1 MEVNAISTVFRRRD
15 NANLSD
21 YEKVIY
27 KSETITPEQQS
38 LLSRPNS
45 SQYTAERESSDHK
58 VTNNTDTKQ
67 EDEEKSAGG
76 EKEAMSPTPAMIDR
90 MIEEQRVDD
99 VSELLISSELKKAAE
114 GIAEAFG
121 MKVVYLKKV
130 FIKSD
135 DPAVEDFEGNGFVR
149 NGVIYLSLK
158 EANIAQ
164 FTFGHELLH
173 QLKQIDADSYMR
185 IRQKVIA
192 VMGRKAFEMEVKARQ
207 MTYANVPGYTLFE
220 DYAEEVIADTLG
232 DIITHTDM
240 LPDIARSLK
249 ENPSLLDRFLKV
261 VDNVRQYFRGKTGG
275 ALGDLVNDI
284 RDTYEMTARQGA
296 ELGLSE
302 PLKITEHTRFSLKS
316 KPVRFEAG
324 KKLSDEE
331 KKEVLSTLKDAYKVN
346 GVPYH
351 IEETAG
357 GKEKRV
363 YEPTADSYVVSDITN
378 RPLRYYITLPD
389 GRVAHP
395 TEVYPNISD
404 NEVKSSATKQGLLD
418 DEAYQIVSA
427 AIGNMKDIADN
438 AKAVEVLTELQNLP
452 HETHDVGYGLNN
464 AQSYNYK
471 TGIFT
476 SDAAQAIDYVVRRM
490 RRKENIPAEIPAALK
505 KAVADSYGM
514 VDNLIDGMS
523 STKFSLKDNQ
533 GNPLNQDGTLKLD
546 KIKSVD
552 ELTDEDF
559 LHPTRNV
566 ELPSLP
572 KKIADA
578 IGTEGK
584 PVVIKKNIFERN
596 YMRHKDVTPELSKII
611 FKSALYNPDLYGQN
625 QKKTRPYNWVLINTK
640 DEKGNNR
647 TVLLEV
653 NPNKDNVEIV
663 HWHFID
669 ERGLKK
675 IRKQV
680 DREDGQ
686 LLILPSDK
694 EEVGALSDPT
704 VNLSAANIA
713 NSSETAKESEE
724 KDRQR
729 YASLGVSRPLGKEA
743 AEGEPHRAS
752 SGLSEQQLAE
762 RQEVNG
768 GTTLFSLKKDRT
780 LAGVHNIT
788 EEKLLKAIKQ
798 GGLANPSVA
807 VIDSSKQNHDDYGD
821 ISLILPSDKVA
832 KRTGKNAGTWQ
843 GDAWTPT
850 YPQVERQMSN
860 KGAEKASNDVSSV
873 PSYMYSEV
881 RRGLDRWLDGG
892 EENSAMAYMF
902 LHEKG
907 VAPEPKKIQHKFS
920 DEAYNELKSIT
931 AGNFNIYGIGKADA
945 RKVLDMYIDAKFDG
959 DKDLYEEKTKA
970 WLERNKSI
978 VDAGANGGMRYAI
991 AKENVE
997 LYDEYGFNYKGV
1009 QTFVRDVE
1017 YDHRK
1022 TGVDMNA
1029 TLNEVEDY
1037 IKTNN
1042 LTDEFNTWMKGK
1054 EKEYGIKE
1062 VIFDGFTPS
1071 GNRRYVPNTLE
1082 NVSKIMK
1089 KQGRNG
1095 STGTSVSFQNFAARL
1110 MPSYGTLKDIRSKKG
1125 LLTSDREKFDNF
1137 REKWSNV
1144 FFELGMKC
1152 QPDATGTFDDYGLA
1166 RLSEAAMTSDP
1177 QAYLKKE
1184 YNVDFSDE
1192 DTKRLKEMVKAIK
1205 EESPAMYFETKFERP
1220 VHLDEFAAAV
1230 VPTTASNEVK
1240 QALQNAG
1247 VQIYEYDKEKEC
1259 DRSRA
1264 FNEAINSSDTIR
1276 FSLDK
1281 DKGTVVSPSKPSKA
1295 EAVLRD
1301 AVIDR
1306 LRENGMEV
1314 ITDVAEGQKV
1324 LDEANGMGKLQMGDA
1339 PETFAERLKL
1349 AVENRG
1355 VVMPWLNETYVE
1367 VVKDIPRHGYV
1378 GTIAEATKQAIQK
1391 AKEKYTSNGK
1401 AKVLHYDNNGVEF
1414 DYVISGNAIEICLSP
1429 KHQAKSGN
1437 KGVHLAL
1444 AEHLDEVI
1452 NKSVEVEE
1460 HPDYIK
1466 GKDGKRGEEINPN
1479 AIMHRFYGVAIID
1492 GVPCRIMTL
1501 MREDARS
1508 EESNGIHSYEV
1519 QKIEMLDNELPSISN
1534 GVGTQI
1540 NELSAYPLAKL
1551 LKGVEKAY
1559 DKGKYLLEESE
1570 KRSAGLREQR
1580 VYHGSGADFEAFD
1593 HSHMGEGQGSQVF
1606 GWGTYVT
1613 SSKAIGESYAEFTRH
1628 TKEVEYTGDAL
1639 TANEASLVGSFF
1651 DGGARSYHEAEKY
1664 LEGVANSSAGGA
1676 KRSAKVLALLRKT
1689 KPEDWRLPEMGKR
1702 QLYTVEIPE
1711 DNGSNYLDWENPL
1724 NDAQKEILKEGLMA
1738 AGVSVEFFK
1747 RLGFTLDSS
1756 FKYVYSA
1763 SLPMMLRG
1771 VHVGEADNVKEKVSR
1786 FLSGLGFTGI
1796 KYPAGTIHGGAEK
1809 GDMNYVIFNEK
1820 DAKITDHVRFFR
1832 TANGEA
1838 YGFTVGGKIYVDPRI
1853 ATSETPVH
1861 EYAHL
1866 WASALRSGNVEEW
1879 QNVVGLM
1886 KDSKVWDEVKGRYP
1900 ELKTDDEIA
1909 DEVIATYSGRRG
1921 AERLREEQRKIAEGD
1936 GGVFEKAEAI
1946 SALEKVKRALKMFWK
1961 GVADFLHIHYKSAEE
1976 VADRVMKD
1984 LLEGVDP
1991 RKMGDG
1997 ADRQRYA
2004 SLGVSRP
2011 LGDGK
2016 PKSLRGEEA
2025 LTALDNI
2032 FNEPTSE
2039 SMPSHYLL

>member
-1 MEVNAISTVFRRRD
+1 M
-15 NANLSD
+15 
-21 YEKVIY
+21 
-27 KSETITPEQQS
+27 
-38 LLSRPNS
+38 
-45 SQYTAERESSDHK
+45 
-58 VTNNTDTKQ
+58 
-67 EDEEKSAGG
+67 
-76 EKEAMSPTPAMIDR
+76 
-90 MIEEQRVDD
+90 
-99 VSELLISSELKKAAE
+99 
-114 GIAEAFG
+114 
-121 MKVVYLKKV
+121 
-130 FIKSD
+130 
-135 DPAVEDFEGNGFVR
+135 
-149 NGVIYLSLK
+149 
-158 EANIAQ
+158 
-164 FTFGHELLH
+164 
-173 QLKQIDADSYMR
+173 
-185 IRQKVIA
+185 
-192 VMGRKAFEMEVKARQ
+192 
-207 MTYANVPGYTLFE
+207 
-220 DYAEEVIADTLG
+220 
-232 DIITHTDM
+232 
-240 LPDIARSLK
+240 
-249 ENPSLLDRFLKV
+249 
-261 VDNVRQYFRGKTGG
+261 
-275 ALGDLVNDI
+275 
-284 RDTYEMTARQGA
+284 
-296 ELGLSE
+296 
-302 PLKITEHTRFSLKS
+302 
-316 KPVRFEAG
+316 
-324 KKLSDEE
+324 
-331 KKEVLSTLKDAYKVN
+331 
-346 GVPYH
+346 
-351 IEETAG
+351 
-357 GKEKRV
+357 
-363 YEPTADSYVVSDITN
+363 
-378 RPLRYYITLPD
+378 
-389 GRVAHP
+389 
-395 TEVYPNISD
+395 
-404 NEVKSSATKQGLLD
+404 
-418 DEAYQIVSA
+418 
-427 AIGNMKDIADN
+427 
-438 AKAVEVLTELQNLP
+438 
-452 HETHDVGYGLNN
+452 
-464 AQSYNYK
+464 
-471 TGIFT
+471 
-476 SDAAQAIDYVVRRM
+476 
-490 RRKENIPAEIPAALK
+490 
-505 KAVADSYGM
+505 
-514 VDNLIDGMS
+514 
-523 STKFSLKDNQ
+523 
-533 GNPLNQDGTLKLD
+533 
-546 KIKSVD
+546 
-552 ELTDEDF
+552 
-559 LHPTRNV
+559 
-566 ELPSLP
+566 
-572 KKIADA
+572 
-578 IGTEGK
+578 
-584 PVVIKKNIFERN
+584 
-596 YMRHKDVTPELSKII
+596 
-611 FKSALYNPDLYGQN
+611 
-625 QKKTRPYNWVLINTK
+625 
-640 DEKGNNR
+640 
-647 TVLLEV
+647 
-653 NPNKDNVEIV
+653 EIV
-663 HWHFID
+663 HWHFVND
-669 ERGLKK
+669 KNLGLIKK
-675 IRKQV
+675 QAIREGDQV
-680 DREDGQ
+680 
-686 LLILPSDK
+686 LILPSEQS
-694 EEVGALSDPT
+694 EEVGGLSNLTDD
-704 VNLSAANIA
+704 LSAAKIDD
-713 NSSETAKESEE
+713 SSETTKENGE
-724 KDRQR
+724 K
-729 YASLGVSRPLGKEA
+729 
-743 AEGEPHRAS
+743 
-752 SGLSEQQLAE
+752 
-762 RQEVNG
+762 
-768 GTTLFSLKKDRT
+768 FSLKDEKT

-807 VIDSSKQNHDDYGD
+807 VIDYSKQNHDGYGD

-873 PSYMYSEV
+873 PGDMYSEV

-907 VAPEPKKIQHKFS
+907 VAPEPKKIQPKFS

-1042 LTDEFNTWMKGK
+1042 LTDEFNTWMEGK

-1095 STGTSVSFQNFAARL
+1095 STGISVSFQNFAARL

-1144 FFELGMKC
+1144 FFELGKKC

-1166 RLSEAAMTSDP
+1166 RLSEAAMTSNP

-1247 VQIYEYDKEKEC
+1247 VQIFEYDKEKEG

-1264 FNEAINSSDTIR
+1264 FNEAINSSDNIR

-1306 LRENGMEV
+1306 LRESGMEV

-1324 LDEANGMGKLQMGDA
+1324 LDEANGHGESVRSQVMLSSLTKAAYAIRGWLATGKRGKSFTIEL
-1339 PETFAERLKL
+1339 PETTRRMIRK
-1349 AVENRG
+1349 
-1355 VVMPWLNETYVE
+1355 VMGRDFDSHNITA
-1367 VVKDIPRHGYV
+1367 DGIRHGLKNHGAKGKKLTERSIPIRNEDAELIPYIMTAPDYV
-1378 GTIAEATKQAIQK
+1378 RKGS
-1391 AKEKYTSNGK
+1391 TSNGRESIRFYK
-1401 AKVLHYDNNGVEF
+1401 TLENGYVVVVEKEF
-1414 DYVISGNAIEICLSP
+1414 DNSDKDLETINIWGELS
-1429 KHQAKSGN
+1429 
-1437 KGVHLAL
+1437 
-1444 AEHLDEVI
+1444 DVI
-1452 NKSVEVEE
+1452 NAQRTLNRTSETPTISRSDAAK
-1460 HPDYIK
+1460 IR
-1466 GKDGKRGEEINPN
+1466 KDAEI
-1479 AIMHRFYGVAIID
+1479 AIAKD
-1492 GVPCRIMTL
+1492 K
-1501 MREDARS
+1501 
-1508 EESNGIHSYEV
+1508 
-1519 QKIEMLDNELPSISN
+1519 KI
-1534 GVGTQI
+1534 
-1540 NELSAYPLAKL
+1540 
-1551 LKGVEKAY
+1551 
-1559 DKGKYLLEESE
+1559 
-1570 KRSAGLREQR
+1570 REQR

-1593 HSHMGEGQGSQVF
+1593 HGHMGEGQGSQVF

-1613 SSKAIGESYAEFTRH
+1613 SSKAIGESYAESSSRTGGM
-1628 TKEVEYTGDAL
+1628 EYTGDAL
-1639 TANEASLVGSFF
+1639 TADEASLVGSLFIS
-1651 DGGARSYHEAEKY
+1651 GMSSYHEVEEFLEKS
-1664 LEGVANSSAGGA
+1664 ANSDKPGA

-1738 AGVSVEFFK
+1738 AGVNVEFFK
-1747 RLGFTLDSS
+1747 GFGFTLDLS

-1866 WASALRSGNVEEW
+1866 WASALRSGNKEEW

-1946 SALEKVKRALKMFWK
+1946 SALEHVKRALKMFWK

-2016 PKSLRGEEA
+2016 PKTLRGEEA

-2039 SMPSHYLL
+2039 SMPRPLSTLESFKEVFNHPIRTFLGELVKVKEEVFNKIIRERRSKISGAILSTIEDADFAIHDTDGSTLYVKRYKSDNSGNTYNVVAVNKHGEVEDYVSSVHIKRDGNLRNKIKNGAELLLPQERDTDGTLFRNNSTPATKIVKDFVNPKESEGKDRQRWASLGVSRSLGEDAAEGEPRWASSSLSEPRGEREQRAANERFNNELTRYQNGEMDKNEMLHLGRPQGVMRTFLPNLPIVMRQRILTKGSVKKHNVAVEALVDMPNHLSHPIFVFKRSDNVLGVLTEMQDRDGKNVCVAIELNRQIQNGGEILEVNDIRSVHGRNVADIVYPIVQNGTLKWVDKEKGLTYLSSASQYVRQEIDKQDLDTATKIVKDFVNPKESEGKDRQRYASLGVSRPLGEEAAEGEPRYASSGLSEQQLDGDDTIRFSLNYDKWDREMASWLKRNPFV